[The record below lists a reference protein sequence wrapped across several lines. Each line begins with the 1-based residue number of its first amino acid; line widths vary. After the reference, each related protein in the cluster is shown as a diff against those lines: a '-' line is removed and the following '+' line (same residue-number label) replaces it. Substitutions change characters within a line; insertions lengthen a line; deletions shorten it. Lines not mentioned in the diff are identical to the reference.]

1 MASGWLSRNEF
12 RQATEFPDLPEFSV
26 WQQEVFQLLPR
37 ATSIDAFGR
46 EVAARLAGLLGVS
59 YVAIWQRSP
68 AWASMVQYGRLAND
82 DLPQSLM
89 IEALDRDAATI
100 GVKASGS
107 CLVAPLPQEDG
118 LSSLGTAVL
127 VIHGKNLHE
136 KHLPAALFAAQ
147 TFATALAVCQK
158 TIKALERAEKLREIL
173 KLAAQLANE
182 QQTEKLLTRIAEEAT
197 RLLDCDRASIFIWDR
212 EHHEVIACPA
222 LGVEGGSLRLSD
234 KVGVVGEV
242 ISKVQLI
249 RVDDAYA
256 DPRFHRKVDASSGY
270 KTSNLLCGPLRDLD
284 GKVLGAFEVINHRQG
299 PFSQEDEIT
308 LLDLCIQIAA
318 ALQNTREREL
328 LVTSNR
334 QLTEQVSRGVNIVG
348 ESPAIVA
355 MRSTIR
361 RLAGTDLPVL
371 ILGESGTGK
380 EVVASSLHYQGSRAD
395 RPFIAVNCA
404 ALTETLLESE
414 LFGHERGSFTDAHEM
429 RRGKFELAEGGTIF
443 LDEIGDLSA
452 GGQAKLLRVLEQ
464 KVITRVGGSQTIPIN
479 ARVIAATNAR
489 LAEAVRAKKF
499 REDLYFR
506 LNVVTLEI
514 PPLRE
519 RADDVLPLAEY
530 FLEQFAVQARR
541 GKMHLSAEA
550 KRRLQSHAWP
560 GNVRELRNLME
571 RVAFLAPA
579 ERIEVE
585 DLAFILSPERD
596 SFHEPSLDMGLSEAT
611 NSFQQEYIRRAIKRV
626 RNNMSEAAR
635 LLGLH
640 RSNLYRKMRQLDMA
654 EAGDEEE
661 ESNS

>member
-1 MASGWLSRNEF
+1 MAAGWLSRNEF
-12 RQATEFPDLPEFSV
+12 RQAAEFPDLPEFSV

-37 ATSIDAFGR
+37 VTSVDAFGR

-100 GVKASGS
+100 GVQASGS

-158 TIKALERAEKLREIL
+158 TIKALDRAEKLREIL

-299 PFSQEDEIT
+299 PFSQEDETT

-334 QLTEQVSRGVNIVG
+334 QLTEQVSRGVHIVG

-414 LFGHERGSFTDAHEM
+414 LFGHERGAFTDAHEM

-519 RADDVLPLAEY
+519 RADDILPLAEY

-550 KRRLQSHAWP
+550 RRRLQSHAWP

-654 EAGDEEE
+654 EAGDEDEDE
-661 ESNS
+661 

>member
-1 MASGWLSRNEF
+1 MA
-12 RQATEFPDLPEFSV
+12 A
-26 WQQEVFQLLPR
+26 WQQEIVGQLAR
-37 ATSIDAFGR
+37 ATSLETFGR
-46 EVAARLAGLLGVS
+46 EAVSLLASELGAS
-59 YVAIWQRSP
+59 YVAVWKRSP
-68 AWASMVQYGRLAND
+68 AWSCAFQYGRLSTEE
-82 DLPQSLM
+82 LPQTLM
-89 IEALDRDAATI
+89 IEALDRDAATWQAT
-100 GVKASGS
+100 GLPLATATSTSGQP
-107 CLVAPLPQEDG
+107 LIIAPLPQDEG
-118 LSSLGTAVL
+118 QATSGAAVL
-127 VIHGKNLHE
+127 VIAGKGLTE
-136 KHLPAALFAAQ
+136 KQLAAALLAAQ
-147 TFATALAVCQK
+147 AMGAMLHLCQRGLNI
-158 TIKALERAEKLREIL
+158 TQRTEKLRATL
-173 KLAAQLANE
+173 KLAANLASE
-182 QQTEKLLTRIAEEAT
+182 QETERLLTRIAEEAT

-242 ISKVQLI
+242 IASGQLI

-256 DPRFHRKVDASSGY
+256 DPRFHRKVDAASGY
-270 KTSNLLCGPLRDLD
+270 KTLNLLCGPLRDAE
-284 GKVLGAFEVINHRQG
+284 GKVIGAFEVINHKNG
-299 PFSQEDEIT
+299 PFSIEDETT
-308 LLDLCIQIAA
+308 LLDLSLQIAA
-318 ALQNTREREL
+318 ALQNTRERAS
-328 LVTSNR
+328 LVVSNR
-334 QLTEQVSRGVNIVG
+334 QLTEQVSRGVNIIG

-443 LDEIGDLSA
+443 LDEIGDMSA

-519 RADDVLPLAEY
+519 RADDVIPLAEY
-530 FLEQFAVQARR
+530 FLQQFATQARR
-541 GKMHLSAEA
+541 SRLHLSTEA
-550 KRRLQSHAWP
+550 KRRLQAHAWP

-585 DLAFILSPERD
+585 DLAFILSPDRD

-654 EAGDEEE
+654 EAGDGEEE
-661 ESNS
+661 V